1 MNQRTLKRQEKKL
14 LEMRKEVLQR
24 ISELEDK
31 ANENSVNAP
40 EGVEVFPS
48 HPADIGT
55 DEALRESSSYLLEEN
70 YKQLRLIER
79 ALEKFK
85 DHTYGICEVCG
96 RKISKQRLEA
106 IPYTRYC
113 KDCAE
118 KLGISD

>member
-1 MNQRTLKRQEKKL
+1 LDQRTLKRQEKKL
-14 LEMRKEVLQR
+14 FEMRKEVLER
-24 ISELEDK
+24 ISKLENK
-31 ANENSVNAP
+31 ANENSINAP
-40 EGVEVFPS
+40 EGVEAFPS

-55 DEALRESSSYLLEEN
+55 DEALRESSSYILEEN

-79 ALEKFK
+79 ALEKIK
-85 DHTYGICEVCG
+85 DGTYGICEVCG
-96 RKISKQRLEA
+96 KKISKQRLEA